1 MRRARSFE
9 CCRSPSPLVNM
20 SASWSWVLIY
30 CNFTSPF
37 FTFSLSQWYLM
48 SKCLVRSARHGLV
61 AIYGTTVETRGAL
74 QAFRRLP
81 SITKFS
87 LIAASRY
94 RLRECTTPLAI
105 RLLAPTRC
113 YTHIVAMSDSGEP
126 NRLNRFLTAVLA
138 RFQAAQAPWFPCTKK
153 HKVTGPTFFRSRRT
167 SGERCHP
174 RRPAHRGPLLQPRA
188 KSSLETEAPG
198 CW

>member
-1 MRRARSFE
+1 MRAK
-9 CCRSPSPLVNM
+9 NQ
-20 SASWSWVLIY
+20 SA
-30 CNFTSPF
+30 
-37 FTFSLSQWYLM
+37 
-48 SKCLVRSARHGLV
+48 G
-61 AIYGTTVETRGAL
+61 
-74 QAFRRLP
+74 FRP

-87 LIAASRY
+87 LIVASRY

-138 RFQAAQAPWFPCTKK
+138 RFQAAQTPWFPCTKK
-153 HKVTGPTFFRSRRT
+153 HKATGPTFFRSRRT

-174 RRPAHRGPLLQPRA
+174 RRLAHRGLLLQPRA
-188 KSSLETEAPG
+188 NLPLKRKPRAAGSTPKAVPAEGDPEIRVSY
-198 CW
+198 

>member
-1 MRRARSFE
+1 MLGINEFIDLRRSFF
-9 CCRSPSPLVNM
+9 CL
-20 SASWSWVLIY
+20 
-30 CNFTSPF
+30 FTSSMATSHENSTHVATSHKLRRVPLPAIQSTARPSRAEALCKLF
-37 FTFSLSQWYLM
+37 VGCRQSQ
-48 SKCLVRSARHGLV
+48 
-61 AIYGTTVETRGAL
+61 
-74 QAFRRLP
+74 
-81 SITKFS
+81 KFS

-113 YTHIVAMSDSGEP
+113 YTHIVAMSDAGEP

-138 RFQAAQAPWFPCTKK
+138 RFQAAQTPWFPCTKK
-153 HKVTGPTFFRSRRT
+153 HKATGPTFFRSRRT

-174 RRPAHRGPLLQPRA
+174 RRLAHRGLLLQPRA